1 MDIYIFLFYCDL
13 SGSQYTE
20 DRVSN
25 HTWGKCRLFPRKD
38 EMCTGLQRVSLI
50 IEERENKHFRQW
62 EEHMQIQRALKG
74 SNKSGREQRES
85 QDDWDG
91 WYLAGETKGVI

>member
-1 MDIYIFLFYCDL
+1 M
-13 SGSQYTE
+13 
-20 DRVSN
+20 
-25 HTWGKCRLFPRKD
+25 
-38 EMCTGLQRVSLI
+38 SLI